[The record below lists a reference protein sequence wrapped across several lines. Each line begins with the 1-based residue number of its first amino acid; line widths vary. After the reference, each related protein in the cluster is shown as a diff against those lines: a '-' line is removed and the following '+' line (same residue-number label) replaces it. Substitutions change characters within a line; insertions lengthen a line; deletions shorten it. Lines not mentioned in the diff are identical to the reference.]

1 MKNLT
6 FFDSYYELLNNK
18 VDFVER
24 NLLLNVATYIRDAA
38 NNSGKIII
46 IGNGGSAS
54 IASHVVVDLT
64 KAANIRAINF
74 NEASLL
80 TCLSNDYGY
89 EHWVEK
95 AIEFYADKGDLV
107 ILVSSS
113 GQSKNMLNGV
123 IKAKKMNLS
132 LVTLTGFK
140 KENPL
145 KKTGDVNL
153 WVDSSNYNIVET
165 AHQTWL
171 LSVVDCL
178 IEAKNSTIKSKE

>member
-80 TCLSNDYGY
+80 TCFSNDYGY
-89 EHWVEK
+89 ERWAEK
-95 AIEFYADKGDLV
+95 AIEFYADKEDLI
-107 ILVSSS
+107 ILISSS
-113 GQSKNMLNGV
+113 GQSKNIINCA
-123 IKAKKMNLS
+123 IKAKEMGLPIITLS
-132 LVTLTGFK
+132 GFMK
-140 KENPL
+140 NNPL
-145 KKTGDVNL
+145 KEVGNVNL
-153 WVDSSNYNIVET
+153 WVDSKIYNIVEMT
-165 AHQTWL
+165 HQIWL
-171 LSVVDCL
+171 LSVVDYL
-178 IEAKNSTIKSKE
+178 IENDRVNSKE

>member
-80 TCLSNDYGY
+80 TCFSNDYGY
-89 EHWVEK
+89 ERWAEK
-95 AIEFYADKGDLV
+95 AIEFYADKEDLI
-107 ILVSSS
+107 ILISSS
-113 GQSKNMLNGV
+113 GQSKNIINCA
-123 IKAKKMNLS
+123 IKAKEMGLPIITLS
-132 LVTLTGFK
+132 GFMK
-140 KENPL
+140 NNPL
-145 KKTGDVNL
+145 KEVGNVNL
-153 WVDSSNYNIVET
+153 WVDSKIYNIVEMT
-165 AHQTWL
+165 HQIWL
-171 LSVVDCL
+171 LSVVDYL
-178 IEAKNSTIKSKE
+178 IGNDRVNSKE

>member
-1 MKNLT
+1 MKKIN

-80 TCLSNDYGY
+80 TCFSNDYGY
-89 EHWVEK
+89 ERWAEK
-95 AIEFYADKGDLV
+95 AIEFYADKEDL
-107 ILVSSS
+107 I
-113 GQSKNMLNGV
+113 
-123 IKAKKMNLS
+123 I
-132 LVTLTGFK
+132 
-140 KENPL
+140 
-145 KKTGDVNL
+145 
-153 WVDSSNYNIVET
+153 
-165 AHQTWL
+165 
-171 LSVVDCL
+171 
-178 IEAKNSTIKSKE
+178 